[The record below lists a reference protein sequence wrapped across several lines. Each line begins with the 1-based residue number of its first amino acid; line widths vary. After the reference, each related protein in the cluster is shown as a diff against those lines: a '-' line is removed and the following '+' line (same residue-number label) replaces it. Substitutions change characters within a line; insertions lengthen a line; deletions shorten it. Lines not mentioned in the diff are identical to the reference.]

1 MKVAED
7 ANIIAMAK
15 VVNDDTAGI
24 TEVEKTKN
32 ASGEEQTTLGV

>member
-1 MKVAED
+1 
-7 ANIIAMAK
+7 MAK

-24 TEVEKTKN
+24 TEAEKTKN